1 MYGKLPYMCV
11 KHNLFWVCHKHNSLP
26 LGPIQPSSPSTKE
39 FRDWGNEDSISVDV
53 YVFVI
58 VRGVDFVVLVS
69 HGGGCGL
76 ADTDD
81 EIPSTRS
88 QRYISATNKLF
99 FFFVFDKHL
108 DSFCEYYRPLVTSVI
123 MFSVVSHNYLVM
135 FKEVSI

>member
-1 MYGKLPYMCV
+1 MCV

-69 HGGGCGL
+69 HGGGGGL

-88 QRYISATNKLF
+88 QRYISATNKF
-99 FFFVFDKHL
+99 FSFSSLINIWTHFVNTIGL
-108 DSFCEYYRPLVTSVI
+108 L
-123 MFSVVSHNYLVM
+123 
-135 FKEVSI
+135 